1 MYLFHYCK
9 KINDFLFDEKIE
21 KKHLQFIINK
31 FNLQSKGEYK
41 EYWDKNVK
49 ILANKGL
56 LNFSYINDLSVNYKN
71 NYLMNEFETEKC
83 INYNFYKVDS
93 EEIYTLYE
101 NETDSIKYILKVYD
115 TYLSFGYESEKV
127 MDIKLF

>member
-49 ILANKGL
+49 IIANKGI
-56 LNFSYINDLSVNYKN
+56 LNFSYINDLSVDYKN
-71 NYLMNEFETEKC
+71 NYLINEFETEKC

-93 EEIYTLYE
+93 EENYTLYE
-101 NETDSIKYILKVYD
+101 NEIDSIKYILKVYD
-115 TYLSFGYESEKV
+115 TYLSFSYESEKV
-127 MDIKLF
+127 INIKLF

>member
-49 ILANKGL
+49 IIANKGI
-56 LNFSYINDLSVNYKN
+56 LNFSYINDLSVDYKN
-71 NYLMNEFETEKC
+71 NYLINEFETEKC

-93 EEIYTLYE
+93 EENYILYE
-101 NETDSIKYILKVYD
+101 NEIDSIKYILKVYD
-115 TYLSFGYESEKV
+115 TYLSFSYESEKV
-127 MDIKLF
+127 INIKLF

>member
-56 LNFSYINDLSVNYKN
+56 LNFSYINDLSVDYKN
-71 NYLMNEFETEKC
+71 NYLINEFETEKC

-93 EEIYTLYE
+93 EEKYILYE
-101 NETDSIKYILKVYD
+101 NEIDSIKYILKVYD
-115 TYLSFGYESEKV
+115 TYLSFSYESEKV
-127 MDIKLF
+127 INIKLF